1 LGKWQGRAGRR
12 YTGGAIKLSR
22 GKRAYEIGGEAA
34 ETKLAERR
42 IEQRIGMG
50 GNSKTKLLQE
60 EFANVT
66 DLRTNITKKAKIT
79 QVLKN
84 TASIDYQRRGIISK
98 GAVIKTE
105 LGEAVVSSRPGQHGL
120 INAILSK
127 KKG

>member
-12 YTGGAIKLSR
+12 FTGGAIRLSR

-34 ETKLAERR
+34 ETKLAERK

-50 GNSKTKLLQE
+50 GTVKCKLLQE

-66 DLRTNITKKAKIT
+66 DPRTNATKKAKIT

-84 TASIDYQRRGIISK
+84 PASIDYERRGIISK
-98 GAVIKTE
+98 GAMLKTE
-105 LGEAVVSSRPGQHGL
+105 LGEAVVTSRPGQHGQ
-120 INAILSK
+120 INALLVK
-127 KKG
+127 KK